1 MALNSQ
7 RSNSTQAPGLFING
21 LAIAAFFISLYCCTT
36 PALQVLPSKHLF
48 SVLLAPL
55 QFMLFIH
62 LGLMSWMSIWVIVIW
77 SWIIRAICSAE
88 PSNRQVYSIRWWV
101 APVLL
106 GVLLI
111 LWVSHIPLAINFA
124 VHKPAFEKLADWV
137 EAQPQTL
144 VEFEQKIG
152 NFQVI
157 GGYKLGDGTTSTG
170 KVSLIIEGIG
180 AYQGF
185 IRDASRQANRFEAI
199 TYTLA
204 PGSNNGDQ
212 KIYYFWDGWYVF
224 ENYFD

>member
-7 RSNSTQAPGLFING
+7 RSNTAQYPGLFING
-21 LAIAAFFISLYCCTT
+21 LAIAAFLISLYCCTT
-36 PALQVLPSKHLF
+36 PALQILPSNDFF
-48 SVLLAPL
+48 SLLIAPL
-55 QFMLFIH
+55 QFTLFIH

-77 SWIIRAICSAE
+77 SWILWAISSARV
-88 PSNRQVYSIRWWV
+88 SNQRGHLIRWWL

-106 GVLLI
+106 GILLI

-137 EAQPQTL
+137 ESQPSHL
-144 VEFEQKIG
+144 VDIEQKIG

-157 GGYKLGDGTTSTG
+157 GGYKLGDGTTPTR
-170 KVSLIIEGIG
+170 KVSLSIEGIG

-185 IRDASRQANRFEAI
+185 IRDASRQANRFDRI

-212 KIYYFWDGWYVF
+212 DIYYFGDGWYVF
-224 ENYFD
+224 QNYFD